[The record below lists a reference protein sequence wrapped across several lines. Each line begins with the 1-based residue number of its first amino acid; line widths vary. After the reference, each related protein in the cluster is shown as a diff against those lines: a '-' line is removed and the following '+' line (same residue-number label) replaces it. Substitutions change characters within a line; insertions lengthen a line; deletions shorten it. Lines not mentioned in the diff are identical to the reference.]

1 MKKITEF
8 PEWQVLEEHQKSL
21 ISAQIRD
28 LFNEDP
34 KRSGRFTTQS
44 GQISLDYSRNRMT
57 AQTLKYLIDLAE
69 TCQLRSK
76 IDALFA
82 GQPINITERRPAL
95 HTALR
100 DKDQTPIWH
109 HGSNIANEVATTQ
122 KLLQTFVR
130 QVHQG
135 EWRGVTGKIIKHVV
149 NIGIGGSY
157 TGPMMA
163 VNALK
168 DFAIS
173 SLKIH
178 FISGVDKSQL
188 QEVWE
193 QIDPET
199 TLFIV
204 SSKSFTTL
212 ETLTNTKTLLR
223 LMTEKLGPQVINPHF
238 IAVTAAKQ
246 KAVDFG
252 IPKENIFPIWE
263 WVGGRY
269 SLWSAIGLPLMLSIG
284 NENFADFLE
293 GAYEMDMH
301 FKNSPFNENI
311 PVILGLMG
319 IWNGNFLNARAHVIA
334 PYSYRLRYLIPYLQQ
349 ADMESNGKQTDI
361 YGRPIQYQTGPVIFG
376 EEGCHAQ
383 HTYNQ
388 LLHQGQ
394 HLIPVDF
401 ILIKNSEL
409 PEDDHHPLLLASGLS
424 QSAAFLR
431 GKTIAEAKQLLLKSG
446 LSEDEAAELASHQVI
461 PGNKPHNLLFLER
474 LTPHSLG
481 ALIAMY
487 EHKIFVQ
494 GIIWGV
500 NSFDQWGVELGKQL
514 LPGIL
519 KNLTALE
526 KSQ

>member
-1 MKKITEF
+1 MKKLTDF
-8 PEWQVLEEHQKSL
+8 PAWQTLEEHQKTL
-21 ISAQIRD
+21 VSAQIRE
-28 LFNEDP
+28 LFMADP
-34 KRSGRFTTQS
+34 KRADRFTIQS

-57 AQTLKYLIDLAE
+57 AQTVKHLIDLAE
-69 TCQLRSK
+69 TCQLRNK
-76 IDALFA
+76 IDALFS
-82 GQPINITERRPAL
+82 GQRINFTERRPAL

-100 DKDQTPIWH
+100 DKGQTPIWH
-109 HGSNIANEVATTQ
+109 NGSNIGNDIATTLKQ
-122 KLLQTFVR
+122 LQTFVR
-130 QVHQG
+130 DVHQG
-135 EWRGVTGKIIKHVV
+135 HKRGVTGKVFKHIV

-178 FISGVDKSQL
+178 FISGVDRSQL

-193 QIDPET
+193 QIEPET

-212 ETLTNTKTLLR
+212 ETLTNTKTIMR
-223 LMTEKLGPQVINPHF
+223 LMTEQFGIDVIGTHF
-238 IAVTAAKQ
+238 VAVTAAKQ
-246 KAVDFG
+246 KAIDFG
-252 IPKENIFPIWE
+252 ITEENIFPIWD

-284 NENFADFLE
+284 NEHFNDFLE

-301 FKNSPFNENI
+301 FKNSPFNENL

-334 PYSYRLRYLIPYLQQ
+334 PYSYRLRYIIPYLQQ
-349 ADMESNGKQTDI
+349 ADMESNGKQIDI
-361 YGRPIQYQTGPVIFG
+361 HGQSIPYQTGPVIFG
-376 EEGCHAQ
+376 EEGCNAQ

-401 ILIKNSEL
+401 ILVKNSEHE
-409 PEDDHHPLLLASGLS
+409 EDDHHPLLLASGLS

-431 GKTIAEAKQLLLKSG
+431 GKTFAEAKQSLLNNG
-446 LSEDEAAELASHQVI
+446 VSEEDADDLAVHQVI
-461 PGNKPHNLLFLER
+461 PGNKPHNLIFLER
-474 LTPHSLG
+474 LTPHNLG

-494 GIIWGV
+494 GIVWGL

-519 KNLTALE
+519 KTLTTLE
-526 KSQ
+526 KMQ